1 MAAENTADGVPNS
14 SDLKLIYEALLYK
27 TEHYNE
33 MFDFY
38 DGDHPSTFL
47 TKRLKDMFKKIDVTF
62 SENWCSVV
70 VDSMLERINLKTISV
85 VAPEARVQETSKR
98 LMNALSLHLE
108 AEDLH
113 ESVLVCGEGFIM
125 VDRLP
130 MAPEDIAGA
139 IDAAELG
146 DGAVNPQT
154 EIYFNDPR
162 LVHVV
167 YRNDNPGRIRVGGK
181 WWIDDRGF
189 RRIKLYY
196 DDHFEEWISTQP
208 ANKVRNYKSFRPIT
222 IDEGNGE
229 EWWME
234 NPYPLIP
241 IFHFRTKRRKAISEL
256 KNAIPPQTSLNKL
269 LNDMM
274 ASAEFAAFRQRY
286 IITQADI
293 GENLESTPG
302 GIWELPA
309 GDGMG
314 EGTKVGEFSET
325 NLTNFIEPINRAAL
339 TIATVTRTPKHY
351 FVTNVAAPSGEAL
364 LTMEGPLNKKCQ
376 KRIDQF
382 VPVWKNLWQFVMWL
396 EGYPLSKDAIVPMYD
411 KPETIQPLT
420 QSSIRKT
427 SRESGLPLK
436 TVLRWEGLTTEQVE
450 QVEEEIDAERERDL
464 AHALRQQEVE
474 SAALGNAFERVVS
487 GQAQGQTIQ
496 PADDEE
502 EEEAFDG

>member
-1 MAAENTADGVPNS
+1 MAENTPDGAPDTG
-14 SDLKLIYEALLYK
+14 DLKLIYEALIYK
-27 TEHYNE
+27 AEQYGQL
-33 MFDFY
+33 FDFY

-47 TKRLKDMFKKIDVTF
+47 TKRLKDLFKKIDVTF
-62 SENWCSVV
+62 SENWCAVV
-70 VDSMLERINLKTISV
+70 VDSMLERINLKTITV
-85 VAPEARVQETSKR
+85 VGENRVLTTSIN
-98 LMNALSLHLE
+98 LINALSVQLE

-113 ESVLVCGEGFIM
+113 EAVLVTGEGFIM

-130 MAPEDIAGA
+130 ERPADIAGE

-146 DGAVNPQT
+146 DGAINPQT

-162 LVHVV
+162 QVHIF
-167 YRNDNPGRIRVGGK
+167 YRNDNPGQIRVAGK
-181 WWIDDRGF
+181 WWVDDNGF

-196 DDHFEEWISTQP
+196 ADHFEEWISS
-208 ANKVRNYKSFRPIT
+208 ALASKVRSYRSFRPIT
-222 IDEGNGE
+222 AEEGNGE
-229 EWWME
+229 EWWVE

-256 KNAIPPQTSLNKL
+256 KNAIPPQTTLNKL

-293 GENLESTPG
+293 GENLENNPG
-302 GIWELPA
+302 VIWELPA

-325 NLTNFIEPINRAAL
+325 SLTNFMEPINRAAL

-351 FVTNVAAPSGEAL
+351 FATNVAAPSGEAL
-364 LTMEGPLNKKCQ
+364 LTLEGPLNKKCQ
-376 KRIDQF
+376 KRIEQF
-382 VPVWKNLWQFVMWL
+382 TPVWKSLWQFIMWL
-396 EGYPLSKDAIVPMYD
+396 EGYPLSKDAIVPVYD

-420 QSSIRKT
+420 QSNIRKA

-436 TVLRWEGLTTEQVE
+436 TVLRWEGHTQEQI
-450 QVEEEIDAERERDL
+450 QQIEEEIDAERERDL
-464 AHALRQQEVE
+464 AHALRQQEIE
-474 SAALGNAFERVVS
+474 SAAMGNAFERITS

-496 PADDEE
+496 PAD
-502 EEEAFDG
+502 EEAQTDDS